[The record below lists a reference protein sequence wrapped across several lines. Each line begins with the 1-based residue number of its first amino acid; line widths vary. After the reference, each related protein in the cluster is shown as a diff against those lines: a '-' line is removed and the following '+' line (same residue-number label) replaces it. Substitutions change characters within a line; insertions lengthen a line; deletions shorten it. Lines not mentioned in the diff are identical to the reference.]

1 MVPRRAPET
10 HFQCAIRV
18 ILPGLVALVFAACTT
33 PAGPPPLGEA
43 GRPYHI
49 GPPDRLIITILP
61 APEIMRQVVVRPD
74 GMISIDLVGDIP
86 VAGRTAEEV
95 GRDIEQR
102 IGRFK
107 RDARVTVA
115 LAQTLSTTITVLGE
129 VGRPSTFALPRETR
143 LVEAIGQ
150 VGGPRPYAAKDSIRI
165 IRFVDGQTK
174 VYIADLSAIEEGDLS
189 TNYLLQG
196 GDVIVVP
203 PTTGAKIGRAIQ
215 SFFFPFQALFGFG
228 KSVTTTVITGGQNKA
243 LGL

>member
-1 MVPRRAPET
+1 MVP
-10 HFQCAIRV
+10 QRV
-18 ILPGLVALVFAACTT
+18 RQTRSLHPLGAAVVGLVALATAACTS
-33 PAGPPPLGEA
+33 PAGPPPAGEA

-61 APEIMRQVVVRPD
+61 EPEIQRTVVVRPD

-86 VAGRTAEEV
+86 AAGRTAEEV
-95 GRDIEQR
+95 SRDIEQR
-102 IGRFK
+102 IARFK

-115 LAQTLSTTITVLGE
+115 LAQTLSTEITVLGE
-129 VGRPSTFALPRETR
+129 VGRPSTFPLPRETR

-150 VGGPRPYAAKDSIRI
+150 VGGPRQYADKDKIRI

-203 PTTGAKIGRAIQ
+203 PTPGARVGYAIS
-215 SFFFPFQALFGFG
+215 SFLFPFQQLFGFG
-228 KSVTTTVITGGQNKA
+228 RSVSTTVVTGGRSQA
-243 LGL
+243 LGF